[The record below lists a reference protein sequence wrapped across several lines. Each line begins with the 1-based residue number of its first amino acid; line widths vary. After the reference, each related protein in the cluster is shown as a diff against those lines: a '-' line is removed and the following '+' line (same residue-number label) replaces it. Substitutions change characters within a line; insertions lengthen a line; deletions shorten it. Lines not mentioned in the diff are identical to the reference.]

1 MTSCCFAACVQ
12 VLRLNDA
19 WRPFTVLNLKKY
31 LKMKLDGKGF
41 PSTNM
46 CTGKRNTYKSPL
58 AFLIKKDNK
67 IAPQRRRKKKTPFVL
82 SPTQGLN
89 ARPVRTLWS
98 RLKGQGR
105 FLIYK
110 HKKTTTSLK
119 ASLTYQLITVKK
131 LNIPRQSNAVL
142 WSEKAT
148 CKTIKRTSD
157 KVLKKKNIRLLGGL
171 SATTKLRN
179 RPS

>member
-1 MTSCCFAACVQ
+1 MKAIYSIFWLKLEKIFKNEARWERFSIDKYVYWEAKYVQ
-12 VLRLNDA
+12 VPARFPN
-19 WRPFTVLNLKKY
+19 KK
-31 LKMKLDGKGF
+31 GQQNR
-41 PSTNM
+41 ST
-46 CTGKRNTYKSPL
+46 TPK
-58 AFLIKKDNK
+58 
-67 IAPQRRRKKKTPFVL
+67 KKKTPFVL

-89 ARPVRTLWS
+89 ASPVRTLWS